1 MSLEEIKAYNSL
13 LSKADNIQEVF
24 SIIDKIDNEFD
35 LVLIAKSLLN
45 DIAILKVIDDSSKEI
60 SLLNVKIRCIF
71 KRIDELKEKNDDKGT
86 VNLLFATSNAGN
98 VYALDDVK
106 SIDLSYYSEIEEC
119 LNDIRNGAELKTFS
133 STDKRKKNILSY
145 KKGNGKQVR
154 VYAIKV
160 SGNYI
165 CVFGVA
171 VKKDNWSK
179 KMSTMLDSRFA
190 LVFDEVHEFKKMIEA
205 EDESFIEKNKKN
217 YSDIQEVLTKNEKNP
232 CFEACKNYLISYSN
246 NYTTRMISEDK
257 LYDLLDEL
265 DLRELCEISKLVSDF
280 EIPDFIK
287 NIIQD
292 KIKDSYLNGYGVS
305 IDNKVKMISKKG

>member
-13 LSKADNIQEVF
+13 ITKTDDIKEVF
-24 SIIDKIDNEFD
+24 SIIDKIDSVFD
-35 LVLIAKSLLN
+35 LNLIAESLLN
-45 DIAILKVIDDSSKEI
+45 DISILKMIDDSSKEI
-60 SLLNVKIRCIF
+60 SLLSFKVRCIWQ
-71 KRIDELKEKNDDKGT
+71 RIDELKEKINDKGT

-98 VYALDDVK
+98 VYALDDIK

-119 LNDIRNGAELKTFS
+119 LNNIRNGAELKTFS
-133 STDKRKKNILSY
+133 STDKRKKNILFY

-179 KMSTMLDSRFA
+179 KMSTMLDSRMA
-190 LVFDEVHEFKKMIEA
+190 IVTDEVQKFKNMITA
-205 EDESFIEKNKKN
+205 GEDGFIKDNQ
-217 YSDIQEVLTKNEKNP
+217 DIYNDLKRMLDFDDRNP
-232 CFEACKNYLISYSN
+232 YFEECKNYLISYSK
-246 NYTTRMISEDK
+246 NYTTRMLSTDK

-265 DLRELCEISKLVSDF
+265 DLRELCEISKLVSSF

-287 NIIQD
+287 NIIQE
-292 KIKDSYLNGYGVS
+292 KIREIYISDYGS
-305 IDNKVKMISKKG
+305 PIERATKLKRG

>member
-1 MSLEEIKAYNSL
+1 MFLEEIKAYNSL
-13 LSKADNIQEVF
+13 ITKTDDIKEVF
-24 SIIDKIDNEFD
+24 SIIDKIDSVFD
-35 LVLIAKSLLN
+35 LKLIAESLLN
-45 DIAILKVIDDSSKEI
+45 DISILEKIDSSSEEI
-60 SLLNVKIRCIF
+60 KWLNVKVRCIME
-71 KRIDELKEKNDDKGT
+71 RINELDDRTEEKSDLINF
-86 VNLLFATSNAGN
+86 VFATSKAGN
-98 VYALDDVK
+98 TYVFDDIE
-106 SIDLSYYSEIEEC
+106 SIDKSYYPEIIGC
-119 LNDIRNGAELKTFS
+119 FDNIKKGAELKSFS
-133 STDKRKKNILSY
+133 SNDRRKNVLSY
-145 KKGNGKQVR
+145 KMGHGRQVR
-154 VYAIKV
+154 VYMMKILD
-160 SGNYI
+160 NYL

-179 KMSTMLDSRFA
+179 KMSQMINSRIA
-190 LVFDEVHEFKKMIEA
+190 IVSDEAHEFKKMIEA

-232 CFEACKNYLISYSN
+232 YFEACKNYLISYSN

-305 IDNKVKMISKKG
+305 IDSKVKMISKKG

>member
-1 MSLEEIKAYNSL
+1 
-13 LSKADNIQEVF
+13 
-24 SIIDKIDNEFD
+24 
-35 LVLIAKSLLN
+35 
-45 DIAILKVIDDSSKEI
+45 
-60 SLLNVKIRCIF
+60 
-71 KRIDELKEKNDDKGT
+71 
-86 VNLLFATSNAGN
+86 
-98 VYALDDVK
+98 
-106 SIDLSYYSEIEEC
+106 
-119 LNDIRNGAELKTFS
+119 
-133 STDKRKKNILSY
+133 
-145 KKGNGKQVR
+145 
-154 VYAIKV
+154 
-160 SGNYI
+160 
-165 CVFGVA
+165 
-171 VKKDNWSK
+171 
-179 KMSTMLDSRFA
+179 MSTMLDSRFA

>member
-13 LSKADNIQEVF
+13 ITKTDDIKEVF
-24 SIIDKIDNEFD
+24 SIIDKIDSVFD
-35 LVLIAKSLLN
+35 LNLIAESLLN
-45 DIAILKVIDDSSKEI
+45 DISILKMIDDSSKEI
-60 SLLNVKIRCIF
+60 SLLSFKVRCIWQ
-71 KRIDELKEKNDDKGT
+71 RIDELKEKINDKGT

-98 VYALDDVK
+98 VYALDDIK

-119 LNDIRNGAELKTFS
+119 LNNIRNGAELKTFS
-133 STDKRKKNILSY
+133 STDKRKKNILFY

-179 KMSTMLDSRFA
+179 KMSTMLDSRMA
-190 LVFDEVHEFKKMIEA
+190 IVTDEVHEFKKMIETGN
-205 EDESFIEKNKKN
+205 ERFIKESERN
-217 YSDIQEVLTKNEKNP
+217 YSDIQNVLSINDKNSYFEV
-232 CFEACKNYLISYSN
+232 CKNYLISYSN
-246 NYTTRMISEDK
+246 NYMTRMISDDK

-265 DLRELCEISKLVSDF
+265 DLRELCEISKLVLTF
-280 EIPDFIK
+280 EIPDFKK

-292 KIKDSYLNGYGVS
+292 KIKDSYLSGYGVS
-305 IDNKVKMISKKG
+305 VEEKVKIKRG

>member
-1 MSLEEIKAYNSL
+1 MSLEEIKAYNGL
-13 LSKADNIQEVF
+13 LSKAANIQEVF

-133 STDKRKKNILSY
+133 STDKRKKNILFY

-217 YSDIQEVLTKNEKNP
+217 YSDIQEILTRNEKNP
-232 CFEACKNYLISYSN
+232 CFDACKNYLISYSN

-292 KIKDSYLNGYGVS
+292 KIKDSYLNGYGAS